1 MNEFW
6 SEGDYSGLENAQA
19 GEAIVTIVR
28 FADSVNPKIWP
39 ALLLFEELGNM
50 VKAGISINLRM
61 KGIPITKA
69 EGAAQ
74 D

>member
-1 MNEFW
+1 M
-6 SEGDYSGLENAQA
+6 SSGAKETTAVAKIPRA

-61 KGIPITKA
+61 RGIPITKA

>member
-1 MNEFW
+1 
-6 SEGDYSGLENAQA
+6 
-19 GEAIVTIVR
+19 
-28 FADSVNPKIWP
+28 
-39 ALLLFEELGNM
+39 LLFEELGNM